1 MLRNGHGGS
10 VASDWRPAPAPQPS
24 GELVPPIQM
33 EAPSEQRVLLTPG
46 EACAAVALLRRL
58 AAGGDEAAAELAG
71 WLARRL
77 PASSPGS

>member
-1 MLRNGHGGS
+1 M
-10 VASDWRPAPAPQPS
+10 
-24 GELVPPIQM
+24 PPIQL

-46 EACAAVALLRRL
+46 EARAAVGLLRRL